1 MGRRR
6 RGGAADVGAIEV
18 DAGELQLLATLADSA
33 AADGE
38 AARAVLDCVQLADGM
53 AQLAQLKK
61 VGAALQRASERAS
74 HTAKGDPPAG
84 SESHVAREVA
94 CRCLRVLTLAHLT
107 VSWKSPLKRALA
119 SLLESQRGEWRVVA
133 CDALAGHVSDA
144 VGRSGRQPGGEP
156 SPTDAARPGWLAVST
171 LACCL
176 ENFPLGEEALVSV
189 LSPVLELLLGLLT
202 DSVNRARECAGKA
215 AERTAW
221 MHEAQAA
228 VKTTM
233 VLLQKALGRL
243 GKAQDEDS
251 MSLRTTSAGFLRCFV
266 DILSD
271 AGFLRTCR
279 AAAGMAAVLLLL
291 LGPDTA
297 SDPAPLLALALLGS
311 REAGTSGGGGGG
323 AVALP
328 AWASDEFQRFCDVAA
343 SDRETWLSV
352 CHGTLAM
359 LNWDVASGPQLRL
372 LLRVLRPL
380 LELAAGSQEPSA
392 ALTLARTLTL
402 WTASAL
408 AGLGSEAASA
418 TPLLRSALTDSGR
431 CDEFTS
437 PSLTP
442 CDSSPRPPTSTPAA
456 DSSSSSSSAEVPA
469 ADLLVERYVW
479 ANLDHPLD
487 GVRHEARHILANL
500 LRAHRAAVVP
510 ARPSALGSGIGGDA
524 AASPVDGLARAVAHR
539 TLALGWRCRAAFGA
553 ARALMEVQG
562 PSWLLALAPGTP
574 RGLLVA
580 AAVDPAMCPHA
591 ADLLGSMSRAHLQEI
606 GHGAESRERQDV
618 DGVGIGGDFADPWLR
633 TWVSPLLEVLCAP
646 ALGTGTAEEGDGAE
660 GDGAEGDADAET
672 GRSRVVEQCLPR
684 LLQSNPACLALTV
697 QALQARQPGG
707 RGSLGGLVACLRAAA
722 RLRGGAGA
730 GHPDGEARAAAPDR
744 LLLGEDLMERALAH
758 RCDQVRLDAL
768 ALLCES
774 VRATEPV
781 LPHELALLRTAL
793 PLALPSC
800 SAATRRATL
809 SLLRKLLLR
818 MRDGALAWLRQS
830 GSSPHHRHGPPG
842 VDERRPHVGLQQYRE
857 FLFWLSDVSFDA
869 LFPGASFPRKFMAL
883 SMLGLLEEVFPDFPG
898 FSLAEAVTPE
908 RARVLLGCLA
918 DNFPEVKRLASAL
931 LQLLPA
937 ERLGLQT
944 EECLRS
950 LLGAALALASS
961 PRPSDPSTAAPLL
974 ALLVR
979 WAPHA
984 ALSRVLPQ
992 HTSEDGVEQT
1002 CPGGR
1007 GVGEVTGADAVSS
1020 ASQPDGVQDKPG
1032 RSLESNT
1039 LAVMGVLVSGLEA
1052 DVAVAEHS
1060 LLEAAG
1066 TRPMY
1071 GRLHAAARL
1080 LHGTRPG
1087 SLCAEPAWQHLL
1099 ERLLSAAW
1107 RVSRIASRVV
1117 NSSSPEGF
1125 IPDRPG
1131 TGAGCVVAAEKECE
1145 GARSVTAQAVLL
1157 CCWRSMKEI
1166 SLLLGQLSQHAAL
1179 QPAQLEAVGHYFR
1192 QQLLE
1197 SRHRGAFELAYVG
1210 FGKLVDAL
1218 ARSEDPALQTL
1229 PRQWLEAVLGEVK
1242 ESAAASKLCAT
1253 RRSAGVPFYIQALV
1267 SAEHKRS
1274 GRSLLRTAMS
1284 QLLPLAL
1291 PQGKGPDEPGVHA
1304 QVHALNILRALFRDS
1319 RLGDHMTTY
1328 VPDALRAAILGFA
1341 SPVWAVCNS
1350 CTLLFSTLI
1359 TRVFGAKRSRRAPVG
1374 SNRMTGR
1381 EFFSRY
1387 PSLHPFL
1394 LEQLSRAAST
1404 CSHSGGAVGTAS
1416 LQPALFPLLLLLAK
1430 LYPSPM
1436 DGTYTELSLAPFLPL
1451 LVRCGG
1457 SPVWRARV
1465 MAAHALVA
1473 FIPAAAATRVLCEL
1487 LDSLPRGL
1495 RQADGTSNR
1504 THGTLLQVQHLVHAQ
1519 GESWGSSPDFVPPS
1533 GSPGERVYERLLDC
1547 VWLAT
1552 RMNPCA
1558 ITRAAYLDVLS
1569 LAITHGERSG
1579 RKGAVYAALVLR
1591 THALVSAWLQAPPDG
1606 QVLEP
1611 GHALWE
1617 ASSAHLALA
1626 MLHARPRY
1634 QRQGA
1639 SGTDSP
1645 AVDDAAGDERGLL
1658 RRLLS
1663 SPACEV
1669 HSAALRWLVSARASE
1684 HRPGQPQGGTQPGGT
1699 EVVEAVRGLA
1709 VQEMHPQCRTEA
1721 FRALCRWPVE
1731 DMVPWPQGVGCLA
1744 ADGLLDWIVAL
1755 IEANLHNVD
1764 LRCAGL
1770 QFGAGVVRHLL
1781 NRSPM
1786 QEVPPA
1792 WACCVERWIR
1802 LVVAGGNADTWS
1814 EVRVVSAEVIGEV
1827 AASLLT
1833 NDRLP
1838 VGLGG
1843 CLNLWGALLG
1853 LLQDDD
1859 VGVRARATTALG
1871 GLAPRSPTWD
1881 GAALEEVMP
1890 NHALDLGLKALLDL
1904 LGAWGLFWE
1913 ALPTL
1918 LLWLLED
1925 DEPRVV
1931 GTTEDDEQGGLG
1943 HPAELLM
1950 GAGEERENENEFL
1963 FDKGEVNLFAERLL
1977 FARLL
1982 STHLEGHLRHLS
1994 AHQPAPPPPP
2004 NPDAAERLVAT
2015 ADALAAGSRKATRDL
2030 LQLRPSL
2037 WPSLQEAP
2045 RYTALA
2051 ERAARCLLTLRVL
2064 LLAVAPSEPASAL
2077 RAAVQAGLQEARAL
2091 ERACSGTGLTHGF
2104 LACTAGIHQGY
2115 ALNPERSCS

>member
-6 RGGAADVGAIEV
+6 RGGAADVGAIEIG
-18 DAGELQLLATLADSA
+18 ARELELLATLADGA
-33 AADGE
+33 AGDGE

-74 HTAKGDPPAG
+74 RTAKGDPPAG
-84 SESHVAREVA
+84 AESHVAREVA
-94 CRCLRVLTLAHLT
+94 CCCLRVLTLAHLT

-119 SLLESQRGEWRVVA
+119 SLLESQRGEWRVMA
-133 CDALAGHVSDA
+133 CDALAGQVSDA
-144 VGRSGRQPGGEP
+144 VGPSGRKPGGEP
-156 SPTDAARPGWLAVST
+156 SPADASRPGWVTVST

-189 LSPVLELLLGLLT
+189 LSPVLELLLGLLS

-221 MHEAQAA
+221 MHEAQTA

-233 VLLQKALGRL
+233 VLLQKGLGRP
-243 GKAQDEDS
+243 GKAQDEGP
-251 MSLRTTSAGFLRCFV
+251 MSLRTTSAGFIGCFV

-291 LGPDTA
+291 LGPNTA
-297 SDPAPLLALALLGS
+297 TDPAPLLALALLGS
-311 REAGTSGGGGGG
+311 REMGASGGGGGE
-323 AVALP
+323 VALP
-328 AWASDEFQRFCDVAA
+328 AWASEGFRRLCDVAA
-343 SDRETWLSV
+343 SDREAWLSV

-359 LNWDVASGPQLRL
+359 LDWDVASGPQLRL
-372 LLRVLRPL
+372 LLRVLQPL
-380 LELAAGSQEPSA
+380 LGLAAGSQEPSA

-402 WTASAL
+402 WTTSAL
-408 AGLGSEAASA
+408 VALGSEAARA
-418 TPLLRSALTDSGR
+418 TPLLCSALTGSGR

-437 PSLTP
+437 PSPTP
-442 CDSSPRPPTSTPAA
+442 CDSSPLPPTSMPASG
-456 DSSSSSSSAEVPA
+456 SSSSSPPSAEVRV

-487 GVRHEARHILANL
+487 GVRHEARHILTNL
-500 LRAHRAAVVP
+500 LRAHCAAVAL
-510 ARPSALGSGIGGDA
+510 ARTSTFGSGVGGDA
-524 AASPVDGLARAVAHR
+524 AASPVDGLARGVARR

-553 ARALMEVQG
+553 ARALIEVQG

-591 ADLLGSMSRAHLQEI
+591 ADVLGSMSRAHFQEI

-633 TWVSPLLEVLCAP
+633 TWVSPLLEVLYAP
-646 ALGTGTAEEGDGAE
+646 PLGTGTADEGDGAE

-672 GRSRVVEQCLPR
+672 GRSRVVEQCLPQ

-707 RGSLGGLVACLRAAA
+707 RGSLGGLVACVRASA
-722 RLRGGAGA
+722 RVRGAGP
-730 GHPDGEARAAAPDR
+730 GHPDGDARAAAPDR

-758 RCDQVRLDAL
+758 RSDQVRLDAL

-774 VRATEPV
+774 VRGTEPV
-781 LPHELALLRTAL
+781 SPRELALLRTAL
-793 PLALPSC
+793 PLALPGC

-809 SLLRKLLLR
+809 SLVRKLLLR

-830 GSSPHHRHGPPG
+830 GSSHRSDPPG
-842 VDERRPHVGLQQYRE
+842 VDGRRPHVSLQQYGE
-857 FLFWLSDVSFDA
+857 FLVWLSDMSFDA

-931 LQLLPA
+931 LRLLPG

-950 LLGAALALASS
+950 LLGVALALASS

-984 ALSRVLPQ
+984 ALSRVLPS
-992 HTSEDGVEQT
+992 HTSEDGVEET

-1007 GVGEVTGADAVSS
+1007 GVGEVTGADPVSS
-1020 ASQPDGVQDKPG
+1020 ASRLDGVQDKTD

-1071 GRLHAAARL
+1071 GRLHAAAHL
-1080 LHGTRPG
+1080 LHGTCPG

-1131 TGAGCVVAAEKECE
+1131 TGAGCVAAVEEERE
-1145 GARSVTAQAVLL
+1145 GTRSVTAQAVLL

-1179 QPAQLEAVGHYFR
+1179 QPAQMEAVGHYFR

-1218 ARSEDPALQTL
+1218 ARSEDPALQAL

-1274 GRSLLRTAMS
+1274 GRSLLRTAMT

-1291 PQGKGPDEPGVHA
+1291 PQGKGPDEPSVHA

-1359 TRVFGAKRSRRAPVG
+1359 TRVFGAKRSRREPIG

-1394 LEQLSRAAST
+1394 LEQLSHAAST
-1404 CSHSGGAVGTAS
+1404 CSRSGGDAVGTAS

-1495 RQADGTSNR
+1495 RQADGASNR
-1504 THGTLLQVQHLVHAQ
+1504 THGTLLQVHHLVRAQ
-1519 GESWGSSPDFVPPS
+1519 GESLGSSPEFVPRS
-1533 GSPGERVYERLLDC
+1533 GYPGERVYERLLDC

-1558 ITRAAYLDVLS
+1558 VTRAAYLDVLS
-1569 LAITHGERSG
+1569 LAITHGERSC
-1579 RKGAVYAALVLR
+1579 RKGAVYATLVLR
-1591 THALVSAWLQAPPDG
+1591 THALVSAWLQAPSDG

-1626 MLHARPRY
+1626 LLSAQPPY

-1639 SGTDSP
+1639 SGTESRT
-1645 AVDDAAGDERGLL
+1645 ADDAAGDERGLL

-1669 HSAALRWLVSARASE
+1669 HSAALCWLVAARASE
-1684 HRPGQPQGGTQPGGT
+1684 HRRGQPQGTQLGGT
-1699 EVVEAVRGLA
+1699 EVMEAVRDLA

-1731 DMVPWPQGVGCLA
+1731 DLVPWPQGIGCLA
-1744 ADGLLDWIVAL
+1744 ADELLNWIVAL

-1770 QFGAGVVRHLL
+1770 EFSARVVQHLL
-1781 NRSPM
+1781 NLNPM
-1786 QEVPPA
+1786 QQVPPA
-1792 WACCVERWIR
+1792 WARCVERWIR
-1802 LVVAGGNADTWS
+1802 SVVAGGNADTRS
-1814 EVRVVSAEVIGEV
+1814 EVRLVSAEVIGEV

-1838 VGLGG
+1838 MGLGG

-1871 GLAPRSPTWD
+1871 GLAPRSPTWE
-1881 GAALEEVMP
+1881 GVALEEVMP

-1925 DEPRVV
+1925 EEPRVV

-1950 GAGEERENENEFL
+1950 EAGEERENENEFL
-1963 FDKGEVNLFAERLL
+1963 FDKGRVNLFAERLL

-1982 STHLEGHLRHLS
+1982 CARLEGHLRHLFT
-1994 AHQPAPPPPP
+1994 HQPAPP
-2004 NPDAAERLVAT
+2004 NPDVAERLAAT
-2015 ADALAAGSRKATRDL
+2015 ADALAASSRKATRDL
-2030 LQLRPSL
+2030 LQLRRSL
-2037 WPSLQEAP
+2037 EPSLQEAP
-2045 RYTALA
+2045 RYTVLA
-2051 ERAARCLLTLRVL
+2051 ERAARCVLTLRVL
-2064 LLAVAPSEPASAL
+2064 LLAVAPSEPAPAL
-2077 RAAVQAGLQEARAL
+2077 QAAVQAGLQEARAL
-2091 ERACSGTGLTHGF
+2091 ERACSGTGLTHSF

>member
-297 SDPAPLLALALLGS
+297 SDPAPLWHRPS
-311 REAGTSGGGGGG
+311 VVMEVRRER
-323 AVALP
+323 LP
-328 AWASDEFQRFCDVAA
+328 RVLQ
-343 SDRETWLSV
+343 DRETWLSV

-408 AGLGSEAASA
+408 AGLESEAASA

-456 DSSSSSSSAEVPA
+456 DSSSSSSSAEVRA

-606 GHGAESRERQDV
+606 GHV
-618 DGVGIGGDFADPWLR
+618 DGVSIGGDFADPWLR

-660 GDGAEGDADAET
+660 GDGAEGDGAEGDAET

-697 QALQARQPGG
+697 QALQARQPGKRCPQYNYNSTCTYRG

-781 LPHELALLRTAL
+781 LPRELALLRTAL

-883 SMLGLLEEVFPDFPG
+883 SMLGLLEEVFPDFLG
-898 FSLAEAVTPE
+898 FSLAKAVTPE

-992 HTSEDGVEQT
+992 HTSVGDAFPH
-1002 CPGGR
+1002 PGMFQR
-1007 GVGEVTGADAVSS
+1007 LWSTVIQQLNV
-1020 ASQPDGVQDKPG
+1020 
-1032 RSLESNT
+1032 L
-1039 LAVMGVLVSGLEA
+1039 MGVLVSGLEA

-1071 GRLHAAARL
+1071 GRLHAATRL

-1131 TGAGCVVAAEKECE
+1131 TGETPCSGRPPTPNATNTAAANLGVLPTRRRARCSRAEKFARVRAAEEECE

-1658 RRLLS
+1658 HRLLS

-1770 QFGAGVVRHLL
+1770 QFGARVVRHLL

-1925 DEPRVV
+1925 DEPRV
-1931 GTTEDDEQGGLG
+1931 
-1943 HPAELLM
+1943 
-1950 GAGEERENENEFL
+1950 NENEFL